1 MSQSD
6 SITKHELGALLADL
20 TRSFEAKL
28 ASVTSEFERRLEQQQ
43 RETPPPPSSG
53 RRTFVVLAGPGQE
66 AVAERL
72 VALDPQHFAY
82 YPSVFGKFPDQTDNI
97 ELGGFTPTN
106 RIRGGH
112 ILFIASFHN
121 NDVSMS
127 QFHALIALCESFVA
141 SLTILLPFLPTATM
155 ERVTK
160 EGKVATANTTAKML
174 SALPSVGTPTRVM
187 LYDLHTLQNRFYFG
201 NHAVA
206 TLHSTFPLLID
217 IISNAANGIDTV
229 CFPDDGA
236 CKRYGYFFKKAFP
249 HMELVWCPSQASPIL

>member
-43 RETPPPPSSG
+43 RETAIAPPSG
-53 RRTFVVLAGPGQE
+53 RRAFVVLAGPGQE

-72 VALDPQHFAY
+72 VTLDPQHFAY

-97 ELGGFTPTN
+97 ELGGFTPIN

-217 IISNAANGIDTV
+217 IISNAANCIDTV

-249 HMELVWCPSQASPIL
+249 HMELVCLTI